1 MNRSFEFTTV
11 AAAFALTV
19 TAFAQTLPP
28 GVQKVTSVEG
38 ITEYSYPNGLRV
50 LLFPDQSKPKV
61 TVNITYLVGS
71 RHEGNGE
78 TGMAHLMEHMLFLRT
93 KDGKDIKKEITA
105 HGASW
110 NGTTWYDR
118 TNYFE
123 IVTATDENL
132 RWAIELEANRMENM
146 RIEKALLDTEMT
158 VVRNE
163 FEMGENSPTNILYQ
177 RTLGAAYT
185 FHNYGKSTIGSKSDI
200 ENVPIDRLEAFYHKF
215 YQPDNAILTIA
226 GQFDSSK
233 VLALVTQA
241 FGSIPRPTR
250 TLPKTYTVEPTQEGE
265 RSVTL
270 RRIGDIQAIVD
281 VYHTPAS
288 THPDS
293 AALQVLGSILGD
305 NPSGRLYKALVDNKK
320 AVAAGAG
327 LQELHDPGF
336 LMANVILRQDQS
348 IDDAHDVLLKTVEGL
363 AKEPPSKEE
372 VERAKTR
379 ILKQFDLNLTN
390 SQNIGLTISE
400 YAASGDWRLLFLT
413 RDRVKNVTE
422 QDVARVAGAYLKS
435 SNRTLGEFIPTKSP
449 DRAEIPATPDAAE
462 VLKDYKGGAAISEGE
477 AFSPTPASIES
488 RVVRRKLAGGMGIVL
503 LPKKTRGG
511 TVMARVR
518 LDFGDER
525 SLMGKADIAQFT
537 GALLIRGT
545 KNKSRQQIQDEI
557 DRLKARIGVS
567 GDATSAI
574 ATIETTEENLPG
586 ALRLVAEI
594 FREPAFAESEFEQIR
609 QLRIASLENAKS
621 EPQFLASLELQRHLN
636 SYPRGDVRYVGTLDE
651 QIEDLKKVTLDDVRK
666 FYAQFYGASD
676 AKFVVSGQFVPADL
690 EKLAADLFANWK
702 SPSPYVRLTSN
713 YQKFDAIDRKI
724 ETPDKQNAMFIGAVV
739 TKMTDDDPD
748 YPAMEI
754 ANYIFGGSGS
764 SRLFKRVR
772 DKEGLSYGV
781 RSGFSAPPKDD
792 RAMFSVNAISNPQNA
807 PKVEA
812 SIKDEL
818 ARTLKDGFTDDEVAA
833 AKKSWLEEEMVGRS
847 QDAQL
852 LTVLMQRERFGRTL
866 HWDEAFEAKV
876 AALTPQQ
883 VSEAFRRHV
892 DAATLTYVKAGDF
905 KKAGVFQQ

>member
-1 MNRSFEFTTV
+1 MIRNLGLTSV
-11 AAAFALTV
+11 AAAFALAF
-19 TAFAQTLPP
+19 TAFTQTLPP

-38 ITEYSYPNGLRV
+38 ITEYAYPNGLHV

-78 TGMAHLMEHMLFLRT
+78 TGMAHLMEHMLFLQT

-123 IVTATDENL
+123 IVTASDENL
-132 RWAIELEANRMENM
+132 RWAIALEANRMENM

-163 FEMGENSPTNILYQ
+163 FEMGENSPTNIIYQ

-185 FHNYGKSTIGSKSDI
+185 YHNYGKPTIGNKSDI
-200 ENVPIDRLEAFYHKF
+200 ENVPIDRLEAFYHKY

-233 VLALVTQA
+233 VLALVAQA

-250 TLPKTYTVEPTQEGE
+250 TLTKTYTVEPTQEGE

-270 RRIGDIQAIVD
+270 RRVGDIQAIVD

-293 AALQVLGSILGD
+293 AALDVLSSVLGN

-320 AVAAGAG
+320 AVTAGAG

-348 IDDAHDVLLKTVEGL
+348 IDEARDVLLKTVEGL
-363 AKEPPSKEE
+363 SKEPPSKEE

-379 ILKQFDLNLTN
+379 ILKQFDLDLTN

-400 YAASGDWRLLFLT
+400 YAAAGDWRLLFLT
-413 RDRVKNVTE
+413 RDRIKNVTE
-422 QDVARVAGAYLKS
+422 QDVARVAGLYLKE
-435 SNRTLGEFIPTKSP
+435 SNRTLGEFIPTKNP
-449 DRAEIPATPDAAE
+449 DRAEIPATPDAE
-462 VLKDYKGGAAISEGE
+462 VILKDYKGGAAISEGE
-477 AFSPTPASIES
+477 AFSPTPANIES
-488 RVVRRKLAGGMGIVL
+488 RVVRQKAAGGIAMVL

-525 SLMGKADIAQFT
+525 SLFGKEDAGQFT
-537 GALLIRGT
+537 GALLMRGT
-545 KNKSRQQIQDEI
+545 KNKSRQQIQDEM

-586 ALRLVAEI
+586 ALRLVAELL
-594 FREPAFAESEFEQIR
+594 REPSFPDSELEQMR
-609 QLRIASLENAKS
+609 QLRIASIENAKS
-621 EPQFLASLELQRHLN
+621 EPQFLASVELQRHLN
-636 SYPRGDVRYVGTLDE
+636 SYPRGDVRYVGSADE
-651 QIEDLKKVTLDDVRK
+651 QIEDMKKVTLDDVRK
-666 FYAQFYGASD
+666 FHAQFYGASD
-676 AKFVVSGQFVPADL
+676 SKLVVSGQFAP
-690 EKLAADLFANWK
+690 EEIRKLASDLFGNWK
-702 SPSPYVRLTSN
+702 SPSAYTRISAK
-713 YQKFDAIDRKI
+713 YQKFDPINRTI
-724 ETPDKQNAMFIGAVV
+724 ETPDKKNAMFIGAIVV
-739 TKMTDDDPD
+739 KMTDDDPE

-754 ANYIFGGSGS
+754 ANYIFGGSGG

-781 RSGFSAPPKDD
+781 GSGFSAPPKDD

-818 ARTLKDGFTDDEVAA
+818 TQTLKDGFKEDEVTA
-833 AKKSWLEEEMVGRS
+833 AKKSWLEQQMVGRS

-852 LTVLMQRERFGRTL
+852 LTILMQRERFGRTL
-866 HWDEAFEAKV
+866 QWDEQLEAKI
-876 AALTPQQ
+876 ASLTPQQ

-892 DAATLTYVKAGDF
+892 EAAGITYVKAGDF
-905 KKAGVFQQ
+905 KKAGVTQQ

>member
-1 MNRSFEFTTV
+1 MHRTV
-11 AAAFALTV
+11 RITLVTGAFLLTF

-38 ITEYSYPNGLRV
+38 ITEYAYPNGLRV
-50 LLFPDQSKPKV
+50 LVFPDQSKPKV

-71 RHEGNGE
+71 RYEGNGE

-93 KDGKDIKKEITA
+93 KDGRDVKKEIIA

-132 RWAIELEANRMENM
+132 SWAIQLEADRMENM

-185 FHNYGKSTIGSKSDI
+185 YHSYGRPTIGSKSDI

-226 GQFDSSK
+226 GQFDPSK
-233 VLALVTQA
+233 VLALVSQA
-241 FGSIPRPTR
+241 FGPIPKPTR

-281 VYHTPAS
+281 VYHAPAA
-288 THPDS
+288 THPDTV
-293 AALQVLGSILGD
+293 ALQVLGSILGD
-305 NPSGRLYKALVDNKK
+305 NPSGRLYKALIDNKK
-320 AVAAGAG
+320 AVAVGAN
-327 LQELHDPGF
+327 LQQLHDPGF
-336 LMANVILRQDQS
+336 LMANAIVRQDGS
-348 IDDAHDVLLKTVEGL
+348 IDEARDLLLKTVEGV

-372 VERAKTR
+372 VERAKIR

-390 SQNIGLTISE
+390 SQTIGLTISE
-400 YAASGDWRLLFLT
+400 YAASGDWRLLFLE

-422 QDVARVAGAYLKS
+422 QDVARVATLYLKE
-435 SNRTLGEFIPTKSP
+435 SNRTLGEFIPTKNP
-449 DRAEIPATPDAAE
+449 DRAEIPAAPDPAE
-462 VLKDYKGGAAISEGE
+462 VLKNYKGGAAISEGE
-477 AFSPTPASIES
+477 AFSPTAANIES
-488 RVVRRKLAGGMGIVL
+488 RVVRQKMADGIGLVL

-511 TVMARVR
+511 AVMARVR

-525 SLMGKADIAQFT
+525 SVFGKGDIAQFA
-537 GALLIRGT
+537 GAMLIRGT
-545 KNKSRQQIQDEI
+545 KKKSRQQIQDEI
-557 DRLKARIGVS
+557 DRLKARINVS
-567 GDATSAI
+567 GGATEAI
-574 ATIETTEENLPG
+574 ATVETTEENLPG
-586 ALRLVAEI
+586 SLRLVAEI
-594 FREPAFAESEFEQIR
+594 FREPAFPESELEQIR
-609 QLRIASLENAKS
+609 QLRIASLENARS

-651 QIEDLKKVTLDDVRK
+651 QIEDLKKVTVDDVRK
-666 FYAQFYGASD
+666 FYADFYGASN
-676 AKFVVSGQFVPADL
+676 AKVAVTGQFAPADVQ
-690 EKLAADLFANWK
+690 KLVADLFGNWK
-702 SPSPYVRLTSN
+702 SPSPYTRMATN
-713 YQKFDAIDRKI
+713 YQKFDAIDRNI

-739 TKMTDDDPD
+739 VKMTDDDPD
-748 YPAMEI
+748 YPALVI

-781 RSGFSAPPKDD
+781 RSGFSAPAKDD

-807 PKVEA
+807 PKVEL

-818 ARTLKDGFTDDEVAA
+818 ARTLNDGFTEDEVTA

-852 LTVLMQRERFGRTL
+852 LTILMMHERFDRTL
-866 HWDEAFEAKV
+866 RWDEAFEAEV

-883 VSEAFRRHV
+883 VSDAFSRHI
-892 DAATLTYVKAGDF
+892 DATAITYIKAGDF
-905 KKAGVFQQ
+905 KKAGVFQ